1 MGVVGGNGYV
11 SREEAARHYRALQG
25 ELYQTRQLLL
35 TAREEAWEQRQHCET
50 ALRFLAAYSQD
61 GFRASQRE
69 IA

>member
-35 TAREEAWEQRQHCET
+35 TAREEAW
-50 ALRFLAAYSQD
+50 D
-61 GFRASQRE
+61 QRE
-69 IA
+69 VA